1 MKLSRPER
9 GAGVTVRLLQL
20 SRVTGTRHAD
30 GERAQKPG
38 CRTNGFF
45 NRLHFGRSHD
55 NGFAWRPVMNI
66 LMAQTTTERPDSEAT
81 RLSPHFSRN
90 DDGSYAAAYRNLRLK
105 SAFQPIF
112 SFAHPQPVG

>member
-1 MKLSRPER
+1 
-9 GAGVTVRLLQL
+9 
-20 SRVTGTRHAD
+20 
-30 GERAQKPG
+30 
-38 CRTNGFF
+38 
-45 NRLHFGRSHD
+45 
-55 NGFAWRPVMNI
+55 MNI